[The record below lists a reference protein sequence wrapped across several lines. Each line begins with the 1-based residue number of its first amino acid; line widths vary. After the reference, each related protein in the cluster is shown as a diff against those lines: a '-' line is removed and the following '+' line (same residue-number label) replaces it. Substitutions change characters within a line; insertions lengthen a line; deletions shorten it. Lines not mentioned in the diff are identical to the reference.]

1 MQADTAVLYA
11 MLTKADSDKR
21 IVEGYITTP
30 DLDRDKQMMDEDFLK
45 RTIPDWIKRY
55 GNVRLMHKPEIIGKI
70 ISHKPWDGKGFYVSA
85 KIFDDRAWDMVKQGL
100 LKGFSIGIKSP
111 VIVPHPDAPKG
122 MIVDGEPI
130 EVSLVDVPSNPM
142 CDIQVIKSA
151 TFDLEKCAWS
161 DDMNEDLT
169 KNVDM
174 GEVEDV
180 EEMRKGL
187 RDDLSEDGIDAYKR
201 YYSAKERRE
210 MPAKDFGDPEHR
222 AFPVKDQEDL
232 DNAARLIGHARNPE
246 AVKRRLIEIAERKR
260 LRIPKEWEKEEDTK
274 KDVTLDS
281 GMQNYNLE
289 GEKEEKTVKRKKA
302 KQEEGKEQ
310 EKLEPEAEKSADMD
324 VEQKEKGD
332 VEKTPEINPSVFEQ
346 LLNRLE
352 DISAKI
358 EALASQT
365 DKDKDGDIDTPEE
378 LEEEREGLMNPKP
391 DIDPN
396 KVEVAKTTETKVE
409 LSDEVRELVKTLV
422 AEQVAIFMQQAD
434 TQKAAVADETKSLV
448 ADVQKRFDELNKTV
462 SEFAERLE
470 TVEQMA
476 APAKGSVMAIER
488 EIKKTSEADALQ
500 VVQKFAT
507 QLPEEAQRELFKHVY
522 TNQFIGGNK

>member
-11 MLTKADSDKR
+11 VLTKADSEKR

-122 MIVDGEPI
+122 MIVGGEPI

-151 TFDLEKCAWS
+151 TFDIEKGGWIE
-161 DDMNEDLT
+161 DMNDMDLSY
-169 KNVDM
+169 
-174 GEVEDV
+174 
-180 EEMRKGL
+180 L
-187 RDDLSEDGIDAYKR
+187 HDDLSDDGIDAYKR

-210 MPAKDFGDPEHR
+210 MPAEDFGDPEHR

-246 AVKRRLIEIAERKR
+246 AVKRRLIEIAKRKR

-281 GMQNYNLE
+281 DMQDYNLE
-289 GEKEEKTVKRKKA
+289 GKKEDKTVKRKKA
-302 KQEEGKEQ
+302 KQEDEKEK
-310 EKLEPEAEKSADMD
+310 EKLESEAEKSADMD
-324 VEQKEKGD
+324 VDEKEKVD

-396 KVEVAKTTETKVE
+396 KVEVAKTTETKAE
-409 LSDEVRELVKTLV
+409 LSDEIRELVKTLV